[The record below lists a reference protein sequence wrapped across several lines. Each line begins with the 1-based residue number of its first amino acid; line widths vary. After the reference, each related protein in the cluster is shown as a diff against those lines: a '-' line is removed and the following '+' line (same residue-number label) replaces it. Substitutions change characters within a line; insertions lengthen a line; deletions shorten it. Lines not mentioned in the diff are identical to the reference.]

1 MIGISNGVLTVA
13 RTRYDLRA
21 QGTWLRS
28 PGFDLAWLVG
38 LPALGAVLLL
48 SIVPGLGALVWIP
61 YVLLSG
67 QPHLMSTY
75 SRLFLEPAQ
84 WRRWWR
90 PTVLL
95 PGIILAAVLAVMA
108 WGGELVLAALYTFVF
123 SWGFWHYARQSYGVA
138 RQYQRRLGADDWD
151 RRLLTLAVH
160 VPAVAAII
168 WFMTS
173 LRGDLLGLPV
183 LTIPLPAECGAVLL
197 GVAALA
203 VLPSLVRAASSK
215 GAGGAGRLDL
225 LVAGVSGTVFYTA
238 LVFTPDARAA
248 YLGVSMWHSLQY
260 QAFVFHAQGRT
271 LRQSSGTAGASRI
284 LACLLAAPHRYFL
297 VLVVAAFCVFAAL
310 PFGTELFGV
319 SEAMAVR
326 IAAVVWLVV
335 NIHHYLLDSW
345 IWAGPKPSA
354 VPATAPVALA
364 GR

>member
-1 MIGISNGVLTVA
+1 VSG
-13 RTRYDLRA
+13 
-21 QGTWLRS
+21 
-28 PGFDLAWLVG
+28 LA
-38 LPALGAVLLL
+38 
-48 SIVPGLGALVWIP
+48 SLVWIP

-75 SRLFLEPAQ
+75 SRLLLEPAQ

-90 PTVLL
+90 PTLFL
-95 PGIILAAVLAVMA
+95 PAFILAAVLAVMV
-108 WGGELVLAALYTFVF
+108 WGGEFAVAALYTFVF
-123 SWGFWHYARQSYGVA
+123 AWSFWHYARQGYGVA

-160 VPAVAAII
+160 VPAVAAIL

-183 LTIPLPAECGAVLL
+183 LVIPLPAEIGALLL
-197 GVAALA
+197 GFAALA
-203 VLPSLVRAASSK
+203 VLPLLVRAASAR
-215 GAGGAGRLDL
+215 GIRGAGRLDV
-225 LVAGVSGTVFYTA
+225 LVAAVSGTVFYTA

-248 YLGVSMWHSLQY
+248 YLGVSLWHSLQY
-260 QAFVFHAQGRT
+260 QAFVYYAQGRA
-271 LRQSSGTAGASRI
+271 LRASSGTAGGSPV

-297 VLVVAAFCVFAAL
+297 VLIVAAFCVFAAL

-319 SEAMAVR
+319 SEATAVR

-345 IWAGPKPSA
+345 IWTGPLGR
-354 VPATAPVALA
+354 PASAPVTQPRTASPSPA
-364 GR
+364 GS